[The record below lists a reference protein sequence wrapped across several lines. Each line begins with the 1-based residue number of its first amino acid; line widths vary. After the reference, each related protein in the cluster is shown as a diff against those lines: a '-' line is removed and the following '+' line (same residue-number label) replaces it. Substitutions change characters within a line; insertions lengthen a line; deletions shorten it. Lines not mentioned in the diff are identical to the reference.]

1 MVVDLIKLNGFRN
14 YQDVQVELS
23 PGINVFYGENAQG
36 KTNLLEAVKYLSCAR
51 SFRAQKERDMIAF
64 GSDSAVISGHILHD
78 DRDFLVEARLFTAS
92 RRQLFINGI
101 KQKSASC
108 LSGILNTVTFLP
120 DDLYLVREGASVRRK
135 FLDSALCQLRPRY
148 LTALTEYNRLYEH
161 KTRLLRDLKEK
172 PSHLET
178 LDVFSQRMAQ
188 FGAVLISYRSS
199 FIRKLAP
206 LSDSVHHDIS
216 GGRDQIKLSYK
227 TVSAVSDPGAP
238 AQELSSIL
246 YEHMLSLRK
255 AEIDARACL
264 TGPHKDDLEILING
278 TPARA
283 FGSQGQARSAALS
296 LKLAERE
303 IYFQDTG
310 QYPVLLLDDVLSEL
324 DARRRDFVLNR
335 ISGGQVLVTCCE
347 EGLVKTAGRVLYV
360 ENGNVFPR

>member
-178 LDVFSQRMAQ
+178 LDVFSVSAWR
-188 FGAVLISYRSS
+188 ISGQCI
-199 FIRKLAP
+199 IRLQKHFFLRKARP
-206 LSDSVHHDIS
+206 AGETARTHDIS
-216 GGRDQIKLSYK
+216 GGRDRTGAWLQDRFRGID
-227 TVSAVSDPGAP
+227 DP
-238 AQELSSIL
+238 SMHRRRSF
-246 YEHMLSLRK
+246 R
-255 AEIDARACL
+255 
-264 TGPHKDDLEILING
+264 TGP
-278 TPARA
+278 
-283 FGSQGQARSAALS
+283 
-296 LKLAERE
+296 
-303 IYFQDTG
+303 
-310 QYPVLLLDDVLSEL
+310 V
-324 DARRRDFVLNR
+324 
-335 ISGGQVLVTCCE
+335 
-347 EGLVKTAGRVLYV
+347 
-360 ENGNVFPR
+360 

>member
-1 MVVDLIKLNGFRN
+1 MTVDHIKLSSFRN
-14 YQDVQVELS
+14 YHDVEVALS

-36 KTNLLEAVKYLSCAR
+36 KTNLLEAVRYLSCAR

-64 GSDSAVISGHILHD
+64 GSDCALVRARILHS
-78 DRDFLVEARLFTAS
+78 DRDFTVEARLFSAA
-92 RRQLFINGI
+92 RRQLYINEI

-108 LSGILNTVTFLP
+108 LSGILNTVVFLP
-120 DDLYLVREGASVRRK
+120 DDLFLVREGAAVRRK
-135 FLDSALCQLRPRY
+135 FLDAALCQLRPRY
-148 LTALTEYNRLYEH
+148 LTALTEYTRLYEH
-161 KTRLLRDLKEK
+161 KSRLLRDLREK

-188 FGAVLISYRSS
+188 YGAVLINYRSA
-199 FIRKLAP
+199 FIKKLSP
-206 LSDSVHHDIS
+206 ITDSVHSDIS
-216 GGRDQIKLSYK
+216 GGRDRLSMNYK
-227 TVSAVSDPGAP
+227 TVSAVTEPGAP
-238 AQELSSIL
+238 AEEVSAVL
-246 YEHMLSLRK
+246 YAHMLSLRK
-255 AEIDARACL
+255 AEIDAHACL
-264 TGPHKDDLEILING
+264 TGPHKDDLELFINE

-335 ISGGQVLVTCCE
+335 ISGGQVLITCCE